1 MTQTKTNVK
10 FIVTHL
16 AAILFAALFLTVI
29 HPLAANAAANGFR
42 ADGTTIKDANGN
54 SFVMRRRRRSGQ
66 LQKPDQTRYALL

>member
-1 MTQTKTNVK
+1 MTQTKTNLK
-10 FIVTHL
+10 LIVTQL

-54 SFVMRRRRRSGQ
+54 SFVMRGINVPHEIGR
-66 LQKPDQTRYALL
+66 AHV

>member
-29 HPLAANAAANGFR
+29 HPLAANRLPTVF
-42 ADGTTIKDANGN
+42 
-54 SFVMRRRRRSGQ
+54 GQ
-66 LQKPDQTRYALL
+66 TGQPLRMQMETHLL